1 MPPEL
6 VNSGPA
12 ADGAARRAKIVC
24 TLGPATDPPKVLAA
38 AIDAGMDIARLNFSH
53 GTYAQHA
60 RRLRLL
66 RRLAREQGKTLA
78 VLQDLQGPKI
88 RTGPL
93 EGGRPVEL
101 RSNASV
107 ILTTRRVLGNSRTFS
122 TTFRALPRE
131 VRRGSR
137 ILLADGLMEL
147 RVERV
152 SGPDIACRVISGG
165 VLAEHQGIN
174 LPGIRLRIS
183 ALTAKDRADLE
194 FGIEHGMD
202 YIALSFVRGAR
213 EILEL
218 KRLLARAGKRTP
230 VVAKLEKPLAIEHLD
245 EILAVADAVMV
256 ARGDLG
262 VELEPEKV
270 PVIQKRVIERANAL
284 KVPVITATQMLESMT
299 VHPRPTRA
307 EASDVANA
315 IFDGTDAV
323 MLSAETAT
331 GRYPVEAVRM
341 MAKIILAAEMSPRF
355 GWPGHEPRARRTA
368 GSLSVPE
375 SICESVAHMTEA
387 LNLKAI
393 AVFTQSG
400 SSARMIS
407 KYRPRVPVYA
417 FSPLPAI
424 TRRTSLYWGVSP
436 VLMGRVQS
444 TDRMVE
450 GASSRLRGLGA
461 AKPGDCIAVIA
472 GTPIAHRGT
481 TNLLKVHRIEK

>member
-1 MPPEL
+1 MLPEASKAGY
-6 VNSGPA
+6 NG
-12 ADGAARRAKIVC
+12 GEMARRAKIVC
-24 TLGPATDPPKVLAA
+24 TLGPATDSQEVLAA
-38 AIDAGMDIARLNFSH
+38 LIDAGMDVARLNFSH

-66 RRLAREQGKTLA
+66 RRLARERGRTLA

-88 RTGPL
+88 RTGLL
-93 EGGRPVEL
+93 EGGESVEL
-101 RSNASV
+101 RSNAR
-107 ILTTRRVLGNSRTFS
+107 ITITTRRILGNSAMLS
-122 TTFRALPRE
+122 TTFHALPRE
-131 VRRGSR
+131 VSRGSR

-147 RVERV
+147 CVERV
-152 SGPDIACRVISGG
+152 SGQEITCRVINGG
-165 VLAEHQGIN
+165 LLAENQGIN
-174 LPGIRLRIS
+174 LPGIPLGIS

-194 FGIEHGMD
+194 FGIRHGVD
-202 YIALSFVRGAR
+202 YIALSFVRRAR
-213 EILEL
+213 EVREL

-230 VVAKLEKPLAIEHLD
+230 VVAKLEKPQAIDYLD
-245 EILAVADAVMV
+245 EILGVSDAVMV

-262 VELEPEKV
+262 VELPPEKV

-299 VHPRPTRA
+299 IHPRPTRA

-331 GRYPVEAVRM
+331 GHYPVESVRM
-341 MAKIILAAEMSPRF
+341 MARIISAAEMNPRY
-355 GWPGHEPRARRTA
+355 GWPDHGRRAADR
-368 GSLSVPE
+368 SLSVAE
-375 SICESVAHMTEA
+375 SICESVAHMTEE
-387 LNLKAI
+387 LSLKAI

-424 TRRTSLYWGVSP
+424 THRTALYWGVTP
-436 VLMGRVQS
+436 VLMERVQS

-450 GASSRLRGLGA
+450 GAASRLREMGA
-461 AKPGDCIAVIA
+461 ARPGDCIAVIA
-472 GTPIAHRGT
+472 GTPIARRGT

>member
-6 VNSGPA
+6 AKSGYA
-12 ADGAARRAKIVC
+12 AGGVARRAKIVC
-24 TLGPATDPPKVLAA
+24 TLGPATDRHEVLAA
-38 AIDAGMDIARLNFSH
+38 LIDAGMDVARLNFSH
-53 GTYAQHA
+53 GTYREHA
-60 RRLRLL
+60 RRLHLV
-66 RRLAREQGKTLA
+66 RRLARERGRTLA

-88 RTGPL
+88 RTGSL
-93 EGGRPVEL
+93 EGGKPVEL
-101 RSNASV
+101 RANARV
-107 ILTTRRVLGNSRTFS
+107 TFTTRQIPGNAGLLS
-122 TTFRALPRE
+122 TTFRPLPRE

-137 ILLADGLMEL
+137 ILLSDGLMEL
-147 RVERV
+147 RVETV
-152 SGPDIACRVISGG
+152 SGQEIACRVINGG

-174 LPGIRLRIS
+174 LPGIPLRIS
-183 ALTAKDRADLE
+183 ALTVKDRADLE
-194 FGIEHGMD
+194 FGIHHGVD
-202 YIALSFVRGAR
+202 YIALSFVRRAH
-213 EILEL
+213 EVLEL
-218 KRLLARAGKRTP
+218 KRMLARSGRRTP
-230 VVAKLEKPLAIEHLD
+230 VVAKLEKPQAIDHLD

-262 VELEPEKV
+262 VELAPEKV
-270 PVIQKRVIERANAL
+270 PVIQKRVIERANTL

-299 VHPRPTRA
+299 IHPRPTRA

-331 GRYPVEAVRM
+331 GRYPVEAVQM
-341 MAKIILAAEMSPRF
+341 MARIISAAEMSPRY
-355 GWPGHEPRARRTA
+355 GWSGRARRVVD

-407 KYRPRVPVYA
+407 KYRARVPVYA

-424 TRRTSLYWGVSP
+424 TRRTALYWGVTP

-450 GASSRLRGLGA
+450 GAALRLREMGA

-481 TNLLKVHRIEK
+481 TNLLKVHRIER